1 MQKGSGMKLTSPYL
15 RNVIRTFAPALIGG
29 VASWITSKT
38 TKVDPTILAVTGV
51 SATTLYYAIVRY
63 VETKVPALGLLLGAK
78 KEATPN
84 VPTVSATATA
94 QVSAGTTPSEPTA
107 GTPTA

>member
-1 MQKGSGMKLTSPYL
+1 MKLTSPYL
-15 RNVIRTFAPALIGG
+15 RNLIRTFAPALIGG

-51 SATTLYYAIVRY
+51 SATTLYYAIIRY

-78 KEATPN
+78 KEAKS
-84 VPTVSATATA
+84 VPTISATATA
-94 QVSAGTTPSEPTA
+94 TVSAVTTPSEPTGTA
-107 GTPTA
+107 TPTA